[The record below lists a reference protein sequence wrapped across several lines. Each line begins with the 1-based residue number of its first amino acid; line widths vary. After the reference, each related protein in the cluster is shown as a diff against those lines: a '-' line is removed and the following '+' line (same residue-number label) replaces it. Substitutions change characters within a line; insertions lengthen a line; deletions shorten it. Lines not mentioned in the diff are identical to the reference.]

1 MNLNR
6 ADLKKII
13 YDFNSIS
20 NRLMQADFNDYSS
33 VLSKFVVFLKNN
45 QIINDYIDDC
55 GTCEQDLAQEFN
67 KARSYNGRSIFSLG
81 DTSEEEVRNVF
92 AILSYSVENKINI
105 PRGVAIGYSSSNK
118 NQDKAKGFNDR
129 VVMVLIRHIESYLTK
144 IGIDMG
150 IDEKIIYSITVQNG
164 QVNIA
169 HDNATITATNA
180 IGIDTAQLA
189 ELVQAVRSTS
199 NSLSPDDADMLNSN
213 LEVVE
218 EEAKSNK
225 PKKNYLK
232 IAINGLRILKGTA
245 EFSAAVIALIQ
256 FIQPLL

>member
-1 MNLNR
+1 
-6 ADLKKII
+6 
-13 YDFNSIS
+13 
-20 NRLMQADFNDYSS
+20 MQADCNDYSS

-67 KARSYNGRSIFSLG
+67 KARSYNGSIFSLG

-92 AILSYSVENKINI
+92 AILIYSVENNINI
-105 PRGVAIGYSSSNK
+105 PREVAIGYSSSNK
-118 NQDKAKGFNDR
+118 YQDKAKGFNDR
-129 VVMVLIRHIESYLTK
+129 VVKVLIRHIESYLTK

-180 IGIDTAQLA
+180 IGIDTAKLA
-189 ELVQAVRSTS
+189 ELVHAVRSTA
-199 NSLSPDDADMLNSN
+199 NNLSPDDTDTLNSS

-218 EEAKSNK
+218 EEVKSNEPRK
-225 PKKNYLK
+225 SFLK
-232 IAINGLRILKGTA
+232 TAINGLRILKGTA
-245 EFSAAVIALIQ
+245 EFSAAVIALFQ